1 MRILFV
7 TLAVLL
13 ADQAS
18 KLIVKGISLPGLGI
32 VVEGMSYGQS
42 IPVIGDWFKITY
54 IENPNMAFGLDIGGK
69 LFLVVFSFLASIGL
83 LIYLYRQR
91 KAPVLLRLSLALI
104 LAGALG
110 NLVDRTFYGV
120 WYGQAPLFY
129 GNVVDF
135 VDLDLFTINFGG
147 SSFKFWPIWNVADA
161 AVSVGV
167 VMLLII
173 GIPHTEEAAS
183 KTQAGLPDARRP
195 DDPPDSTGTSVRNK
209 QAGSNAGPEH
219 TAGDPHV

>member
-1 MRILFV
+1 MRILLV
-7 TLAVLL
+7 TLAVLV

-42 IPVIGDWFKITY
+42 IPVFGDWFKITY

-69 LFLVVFSFLASIGL
+69 LFLVIFSFLASIGL

-91 KAPVLLRLSLALI
+91 NASILLRLSLALI

-110 NLVDRTFYGV
+110 NLIDRTFYGV

-135 VDLDLFTINFGG
+135 MDLDLFTVSLGD
-147 SSFKFWPIWNVADA
+147 SSFKFWPIWNIADA

-173 GIPHTEEAAS
+173 GIPHADAVPANPNVGKMDADSTKAAGGEGIARRG
-183 KTQAGLPDARRP
+183 TDGPDA
-195 DDPPDSTGTSVRNK
+195 
-209 QAGSNAGPEH
+209 
-219 TAGDPHV
+219 